1 MKKICKNGHEFEDD
15 GKKSSLCPDCRS
27 ALGRRNKRKG
37 NSNELRFSK
46 YLNEQFQKYGFKY
59 VAKRTPRSGG
69 IQEFEPADI
78 MFRFVPSQS
87 IFSKIHFENKNT
99 GQWDIQGWH
108 NYAEQKEKETGRGRN
123 PILIIRKPNS
133 HDEFAVMKM
142 EYLVELLL
150 NIEKFKEENNNGGGG
165 GQIK

>member
-1 MKKICKNGHEFEDD
+1 MTAITSSKCPGC
-15 GKKSSLCPDCRS
+15 GKDYFPRHGRDYRCAECYAKMGKRS
-27 ALGRRNKRKG
+27 KRKG

-46 YLNEQFQKYGFKY
+46 YLNEQFKKYGFKY

-87 IFSKIHFENKNT
+87 IFSKIHFENKNSA
-99 GQWDIQGWH
+99 QWDIQGWME
-108 NYAEQKEKETGRGRN
+108 YAEQKERETGRGRN

-133 HDEFAVMKM
+133 HDEFAVIKM

-150 NIEKFKEENNNGGGG
+150 SIEKFKTE
-165 GQIK
+165 K